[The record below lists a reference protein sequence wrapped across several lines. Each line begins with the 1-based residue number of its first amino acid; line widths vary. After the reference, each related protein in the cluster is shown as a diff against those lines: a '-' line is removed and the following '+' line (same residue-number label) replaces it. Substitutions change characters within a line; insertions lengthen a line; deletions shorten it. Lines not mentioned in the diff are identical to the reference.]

1 MYLDDVV
8 RVCLPLVFP
17 GLQGETFE
25 AWTFKFTRD
34 AEMEMDNDLREGFMQ
49 KSQKGVKSRKV
60 GNPVRIVYDRD
71 IPNGALRRIKS
82 LLAEGARLDTAIA
95 GGHYQNHRDFM
106 SFPDCGMQGLKYP
119 KWPDVVTLELH
130 GEESIFRV
138 VREKD
143 RMLHVPYH
151 NFDGYIRLL
160 NEAAIDPRVKTIKTT
175 LYRRAPYD
183 GAPKHRTGRVG
194 GTTSSL

>member
-1 MYLDDVV
+1 
-8 RVCLPLVFP
+8 
-17 GLQGETFE
+17 
-25 AWTFKFTRD
+25 
-34 AEMEMDNDLREGFMQ
+34 MEMDNDLREGFMQ
-49 KSQKGVKSRKV
+49 KIQKGVKSRKV

-106 SFPDCGMQGLKYP
+106 SFPDCGMQELKYP
-119 KWPDVVTLELH
+119 KWPAVVTPELH

-143 RMLHVPYH
+143 SMLHVPYH
-151 NFDGYIRLL
+151 SFDGYIRLL